1 MDDHLTNNLDVKF
14 SDYMVA
20 IIDEA
25 NKQLGHTSIS
35 QTVDNL
41 LCAGVILDDLLDK
54 YPQVEAAYNDY
65 KQKTMAT
72 RGDE

>member
-1 MDDHLTNNLDVKF
+1 MSEYLNNDLPVKF

-20 IIDEA
+20 IINRNQEG
-25 NKQLGHTSIS
+25 LGCTKSEV
-35 QTVDNL
+35 VDNM
-41 LCAGVILDDLLDK
+41 LCAGVILDNLLEE

-65 KQKTMAT
+65 KQKTMAA